1 MDQYVKRILYVSFL
15 YPSKCQRFSDIFREY
30 GNGRLAERDQEPVNT
45 CSELEIKSARIL
57 CGTQHKKCK
66 DFFSKYGQIC
76 KFLRLWLH
84 LLKKSL
90 MEIKKLIEGI
100 PSTKPPSA
108 KA

>member
-1 MDQYVKRILYVSFL
+1 MFHFYTPQNTRGFL
-15 YPSKCQRFSDIFREY
+15 TFSGGMEMVDWR
-30 GNGRLAERDQEPVNT
+30 ERDQEPVNT
-45 CSELEIKSARIL
+45 CSELEIKSTRIL

-66 DFFSKYGQIC
+66 DFSSKYGQIRR
-76 KFLRLWLH
+76 FLRVWLH

-90 MEIKKLIEGI
+90 MEIKKLIEGT